1 MDNRKGNE
9 MKTTTV
15 TLTNEQIQILR
26 GVLQEYYSENF
37 PQDEQEQTTVEELE
51 EILGVAEDETV

>member
-1 MDNRKGNE
+1 

-37 PQDEQEQTTVEELE
+37 PQDEQEQTIVEELE